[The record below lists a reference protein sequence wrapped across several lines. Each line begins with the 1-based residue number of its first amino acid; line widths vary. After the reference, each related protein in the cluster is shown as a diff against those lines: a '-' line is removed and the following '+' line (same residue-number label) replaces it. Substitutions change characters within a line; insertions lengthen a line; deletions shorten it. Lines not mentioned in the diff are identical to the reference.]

1 MKNQLDPRSAR
12 LWEYV
17 QHEGSLVR
25 VPEKSETDCTNRMIL
40 LQLAYLYVSPLPPQK
55 VVGRLWKER
64 RLLRTAL
71 IKDLAKVRWNLHKLQ
86 QVQAKL
92 AVCYEKT
99 GTGLLVEDYE
109 VAFPDRFGF
118 ICEFDGSIKKFVD
131 SFSGSGTT
139 RLHNPTFD
147 GQYAIYLMV
156 AYYRRITGQQRRVF
170 MREIASLINEVGYY
184 FDARAKVMD
193 QDCVRDAYR
202 RFRCDKQILAGRI
215 DSDPMKYIRTLLRL
229 SIVSRSLRESP
240 PGGML

>member
-1 MKNQLDPRSAR
+1 
-12 LWEYV
+12 
-17 QHEGSLVR
+17 
-25 VPEKSETDCTNRMIL
+25 MIL
-40 LQLAYLYVSPLPPQK
+40 FQLAYLYVSPLSSKK

-64 RLLRTAL
+64 RQLSTAL
-71 IKDLAKVRWNLHKLQ
+71 IKDLAKIRGNLHKLQ
-86 QVQAKL
+86 QAQAKL
-92 AVCYEKT
+92 AVIYEET

-109 VAFPDRFGF
+109 VEFHNRFGF
-118 ICEFDGSIKKFVD
+118 ICEFDESIKKFVD
-131 SFSGSGTT
+131 PFCGSGAT

-193 QDCVRDAYR
+193 QDGVRDAYR

-229 SIVSRSLRESP
+229 SP
-240 PGGML
+240 AA